1 MDFDSRITNCRSELD
16 LINIIKVEHDSRS
29 ISALWLCLLLRLM
42 RIANDVRLE
51 VRHSQY
57 LVPFDERFLSNRQL
71 GALHTLFRIFDTC
84 SEKLSRPAWRMCYRV
99 VLVEMLRIDKET
111 YDKLEQSESLNQNDE
126 TRGGRNETAVI
137 MIGGVSKLLSQNL
150 ESMIS
155 SPNFSEIWSQL
166 LVYFSGLLKRKVLE
180 ISTAVCIGL
189 SNILAEIEDIGKL
202 DQSSTAKL
210 WDLWERGIPVFHRD
224 NSQRKKGNQ
233 DSVVAYLELL
243 HQMSRFIGH
252 GIELEQVKIVT
263 ERLHSCVVHSDSAAY
278 SADIDRMAP
287 VQKSALNSLRNI
299 PTEIPGALYKLVD
312 SIAGFI
318 ILAYE
323 GGGEDTKSQSY
334 VALSKAAMDLLRT
347 CLVDH
352 MTNGKIRDPKL
363 VTRALEALKIPL
375 GLKYKWRR
383 EGKAPSPWKKA
394 TTTSLTILEAIV
406 PILKPAP
413 EAPDFWS
420 AIVEISSCIT
430 SADTDSCNNPASI
443 PQDQKFDIA
452 AHTRMRALITPL
464 LGLSSVPEPSRRA
477 YAASIFSNSIIHLPH
492 PDDLAR
498 PGQDLLKGLQT
509 IHIGRTQ
516 DLPPTPRSELSYLL
530 LDELFSLVSA
540 TVRESTSISEQQL
553 RLARAAAPFLILRAG
568 ITIKAYTHDQPLRGR
583 MPQPWSQKKELLYIL
598 RKLVELNSEPG
609 AIPDAPGITSPR
621 KKHLHRLY
629 GLIVQAIGITTD
641 GDDEVKEALQEFLK
655 VLGEDFGI

>member
-1 MDFDSRITNCRSELD
+1 
-16 LINIIKVEHDSRS
+16 
-29 ISALWLCLLLRLM
+29 
-42 RIANDVRLE
+42 
-51 VRHSQY
+51 
-57 LVPFDERFLSNRQL
+57 
-71 GALHTLFRIFDTC
+71 
-84 SEKLSRPAWRMCYRV
+84 MCYRV
-99 VLVEMLRIDKET
+99 VLVEMLSIDKET
-111 YDKLEQSESLNQNDE
+111 YDKFEHSQSPNQIDE
-126 TRGGRNETAVI
+126 TREGRNETAVI
-137 MIGGVSKLLSQNL
+137 MVGGVSKLISQNL
-150 ESMIS
+150 ESMVS
-155 SPNFSEIWSQL
+155 SPNFSELWSQL
-166 LVYFSGLLKRKVLE
+166 LVYFSGLLNRKVLE
-180 ISTAVCIGL
+180 ISTAVCIGVTK
-189 SNILAEIEDIGKL
+189 ILAEIEDIGKL

-210 WDLWERGIPVFHRD
+210 WDLWEGGIPVFHRD

-243 HQMSRFIGH
+243 HQMFRFIGP
-252 GIELEQVKIVT
+252 GMELEQVKIVT
-263 ERLHSCVVHSDSAAY
+263 ERLHSCVVHSDSAVY
-278 SADIDRMAP
+278 IADIDRMAP
-287 VQKSALNSLRNI
+287 VQKFALNSLRNI
-299 PTEIPGALYKLVD
+299 PTEIPGALYRLVD
-312 SIAGFI
+312 SIAGFV

-323 GGGEDTKSQSY
+323 GGDETKSQSY

-347 CLVDH
+347 CLLDH

-363 VTRALEALKIPL
+363 VTRALDALKTPL
-375 GLKYKWRR
+375 RLKYQWRR
-383 EGKAPSPWKKA
+383 EGKEPSPWRKA

-420 AIVEISSCIT
+420 AVIEISSCIT

-452 AHTRMRALITPL
+452 AHIRMRALITPL

-477 YAASIFSNSIIHLPH
+477 YAASIFSNSIIHIPH

-498 PGQDLLKGLQT
+498 PGQDLLQGLQST
-509 IHIGRTQ
+509 HIGRTQ

-530 LDELFSLVSA
+530 LDELFSLVS
-540 TVRESTSISEQQL
+540 VRESTSEQL

-629 GLIVQAIGITTD
+629 GLTVQATGITE
-641 GDDEVKEALQEFLK
+641 GDDEVREALREFLK

>member
-1 MDFDSRITNCRSELD
+1 
-16 LINIIKVEHDSRS
+16 
-29 ISALWLCLLLRLM
+29 
-42 RIANDVRLE
+42 
-51 VRHSQY
+51 
-57 LVPFDERFLSNRQL
+57 
-71 GALHTLFRIFDTC
+71 
-84 SEKLSRPAWRMCYRV
+84 MCYRV
-99 VLVEMLRIDKET
+99 VLVEMLSIDKET
-111 YDKLEQSESLNQNDE
+111 YDKLEHSQSPNQNDE
-126 TRGGRNETAVI
+126 TREGRNETAVI
-137 MIGGVSKLLSQNL
+137 MVGGVSKLISQNL
-150 ESMIS
+150 ESMVS
-155 SPNFSEIWSQL
+155 SPNFSELWSQL
-166 LVYFSGLLKRKVLE
+166 LVYFSGLLNRKVLE
-180 ISTAVCIGL
+180 ISTAVCIGVTK
-189 SNILAEIEDIGKL
+189 ILAEIEDTGKL

-210 WDLWERGIPVFHRD
+210 WDLWEGGIPVFHRD

-243 HQMSRFIGH
+243 HQMFRFIGH
-252 GIELEQVKIVT
+252 GMELEQVKIVT

-278 SADIDRMAP
+278 IADIDRMAS
-287 VQKSALNSLRNI
+287 VQKFALNSLRNI
-299 PTEIPGALYKLVD
+299 PTEIPGALYRLVD
-312 SIAGFI
+312 SIAGFV

-323 GGGEDTKSQSY
+323 GGDETKSQSY

-347 CLVDH
+347 CLLDH
-352 MTNGKIRDPKL
+352 MTNGKIWDPKL
-363 VTRALEALKIPL
+363 VTRALDALKTPL
-375 GLKYKWRR
+375 RLKYQWRR
-383 EGKAPSPWKKA
+383 EGKEPSPWRKA

-420 AIVEISSCIT
+420 AVIEISSCIT

-452 AHTRMRALITPL
+452 AHIRMRALITPL

-477 YAASIFSNSIIHLPH
+477 YAASIFSNSIIHIPH

-498 PGQDLLKGLQT
+498 PGQDLLQGLQST
-509 IHIGRTQ
+509 HIGRTQ

-530 LDELFSLVSA
+530 LDELFSLVS
-540 TVRESTSISEQQL
+540 VRESTSEQL

-629 GLIVQAIGITTD
+629 GLTVQATGITE
-641 GDDEVKEALQEFLK
+641 GDYEVREALREFLK
-655 VLGEDFGI
+655 VLGDDFGI

>member
-1 MDFDSRITNCRSELD
+1 
-16 LINIIKVEHDSRS
+16 
-29 ISALWLCLLLRLM
+29 
-42 RIANDVRLE
+42 
-51 VRHSQY
+51 
-57 LVPFDERFLSNRQL
+57 
-71 GALHTLFRIFDTC
+71 
-84 SEKLSRPAWRMCYRV
+84 MCYRV
-99 VLVEMLRIDKET
+99 VLVEMLSVDKET
-111 YDKLEQSESLNQNDE
+111 YDKLEHSRSPNQNDE
-126 TRGGRNETAVI
+126 TQEGRNETAVI
-137 MIGGVSKLLSQNL
+137 MVGGVSKILSQNL
-150 ESMIS
+150 ESMVS
-155 SPNFSEIWSQL
+155 SPNFSELWSQL
-166 LVYFSGLLKRKVLE
+166 LVYFSGLLNRKVLE
-180 ISTAVCIGL
+180 ISTAVCIGVTK
-189 SNILAEIEDIGKL
+189 ILAEIEDIDKL

-210 WDLWERGIPVFHRD
+210 WDLWESGIPVFHRD

-243 HQMSRFIGH
+243 HQMSRFIVH

-263 ERLHSCVVHSDSAAY
+263 ERLHSCVLHSDSAAY

-287 VQKSALNSLRNI
+287 VQKIALNCLRNI

-318 ILAYE
+318 ILPYE
-323 GGGEDTKSQSY
+323 GGDETKSQSY

-347 CLVDH
+347 CLLDH
-352 MTNGKIRDPKL
+352 MANGKIQDPKL
-363 VTRALEALKIPL
+363 VTRALDALKTPL
-375 GLKYKWRR
+375 RLKYQWRR
-383 EGKAPSPWKKA
+383 EGKEPSPWKKA
-394 TTTSLTILEAIV
+394 TTTSLTILETIV

-413 EAPDFWS
+413 EAPGFWS
-420 AIVEISSCIT
+420 AVIEISSCIT
-430 SADTDSCNNPASI
+430 SADTASCNNPTSI
-443 PQDQKFDIA
+443 SQDQKFDIE

-477 YAASIFSNSIIHLPH
+477 YVASIFSNSIIHIPH

-498 PGQDLLKGLQT
+498 PGQDLLQGLQS

-530 LDELFSLVSA
+530 LDELFSLVS
-540 TVRESTSISEQQL
+540 VRESTSEQL

-629 GLIVQAIGITTD
+629 GLIVQATSITD
-641 GDDEVKEALQEFLK
+641 GDDEVKEALREFLK
-655 VLGEDFGI
+655 NLGEDFGI

>member
-1 MDFDSRITNCRSELD
+1 
-16 LINIIKVEHDSRS
+16 
-29 ISALWLCLLLRLM
+29 
-42 RIANDVRLE
+42 
-51 VRHSQY
+51 
-57 LVPFDERFLSNRQL
+57 
-71 GALHTLFRIFDTC
+71 
-84 SEKLSRPAWRMCYRV
+84 MCYRV
-99 VLVEMLRIDKET
+99 VLVEMLSIDKET
-111 YDKLEQSESLNQNDE
+111 YDKLEHSQSPNQNDE
-126 TRGGRNETAVI
+126 TREGRNETAVI
-137 MIGGVSKLLSQNL
+137 MVGGVSKLISQNL
-150 ESMIS
+150 ESMVS
-155 SPNFSEIWSQL
+155 SPNFSELWSQL
-166 LVYFSGLLKRKVLE
+166 LVYFSGLLNRKVLE
-180 ISTAVCIGL
+180 ISTAVCIGVTK
-189 SNILAEIEDIGKL
+189 ILAEIEDIGKL

-210 WDLWERGIPVFHRD
+210 WDLWEGGIPVFHRD

-243 HQMSRFIGH
+243 HQMFRFIGH
-252 GIELEQVKIVT
+252 GMELEQVKIVT

-278 SADIDRMAP
+278 IADIDRMAP
-287 VQKSALNSLRNI
+287 VQKFALNSLRNI
-299 PTEIPGALYKLVD
+299 PTEIPGALYRLVD
-312 SIAGFI
+312 SIAGFV

-323 GGGEDTKSQSY
+323 GGDETKSKSY

-347 CLVDH
+347 CLLDH

-363 VTRALEALKIPL
+363 VTRALDALKTPL
-375 GLKYKWRR
+375 RLKYQWRR
-383 EGKAPSPWKKA
+383 EGKEPSPWRKA

-420 AIVEISSCIT
+420 AVIEISSCIT

-452 AHTRMRALITPL
+452 AHIRMRALITPL

-477 YAASIFSNSIIHLPH
+477 YAASIFSNSIIHIPH

-498 PGQDLLKGLQT
+498 PGQDLLQGLQST
-509 IHIGRTQ
+509 HIGRTQ

-530 LDELFSLVSA
+530 LDELFSLVS
-540 TVRESTSISEQQL
+540 VRESTSEQL

-629 GLIVQAIGITTD
+629 GLTVQATGITE
-641 GDDEVKEALQEFLK
+641 GDDEVREALREFLK

>member
-1 MDFDSRITNCRSELD
+1 MSD
-16 LINIIKVEHDSRS
+16 LKFVTVS
-29 ISALWLCLLLRLM
+29 ISSLS
-42 RIANDVRLE
+42 IK
-51 VRHSQY
+51 
-57 LVPFDERFLSNRQL
+57 FLSNRQL
-71 GALHTLFRIFDTC
+71 GALHTLFRIFETC
-84 SEKLSRPAWRMCYRV
+84 SDKLSPPAWRMCYRV
-99 VLVEMLRIDKET
+99 VLVEMLSIDKET
-111 YDKLEQSESLNQNDE
+111 YDKLEHSQSPNQNDE
-126 TRGGRNETAVI
+126 TREGRNETAVI
-137 MIGGVSKLLSQNL
+137 MVGGVSKILSQNL

-155 SPNFSEIWSQL
+155 SPNFSELWSQL
-166 LVYFSGLLKRKVLE
+166 LVYFSGLLNRKVLE
-180 ISTAVCIGL
+180 ISTAVCIGVTK
-189 SNILAEIEDIGKL
+189 ILAEIEDIGKL

-210 WDLWERGIPVFHRD
+210 WDLWEGGIPVFHRD

-263 ERLHSCVVHSDSAAY
+263 ERLHSCVLHSDSAAY
-278 SADIDRMAP
+278 SADIDRLAP
-287 VQKSALNSLRNI
+287 VQKIALNSLRNI
-299 PTEIPGALYKLVD
+299 PTGIPGALYNLVD

-323 GGGEDTKSQSY
+323 GGDETKSQSY

-347 CLVDH
+347 CLLDH
-352 MTNGKIRDPKL
+352 MTNGKNQDPKL
-363 VTRALEALKIPL
+363 VTRALDALKTPL
-375 GLKYKWRR
+375 RLKYQWRR
-383 EGKAPSPWKKA
+383 EGKEPSPWKKA
-394 TTTSLTILEAIV
+394 TTTSLAILETIV

-420 AIVEISSCIT
+420 AVIEISSCIT
-430 SADTDSCNNPASI
+430 SADTDSCNNRASI
-443 PQDQKFDIA
+443 SQDQQFDIA
-452 AHTRMRALITPL
+452 AHTRVRALITPL

-477 YAASIFSNSIIHLPH
+477 YVASIFSNSIIHNPH

-498 PGQDLLKGLQT
+498 PGQDLLQGLQS

-530 LDELFSLVSA
+530 LDELFSLVS
-540 TVRESTSISEQQL
+540 VRESTSEQL

-568 ITIKAYTHDQPLRGR
+568 ITIKAYTNDQPLRGR

-598 RKLVELNSEPG
+598 RMLVELNSEPG

-629 GLIVQAIGITTD
+629 GLIVQATGITD
-641 GDDEVKEALQEFLK
+641 GDDEVKEALREFLK
-655 VLGEDFGI
+655 ILGEDFGI

>member
-1 MDFDSRITNCRSELD
+1 
-16 LINIIKVEHDSRS
+16 
-29 ISALWLCLLLRLM
+29 
-42 RIANDVRLE
+42 
-51 VRHSQY
+51 
-57 LVPFDERFLSNRQL
+57 
-71 GALHTLFRIFDTC
+71 
-84 SEKLSRPAWRMCYRV
+84 MCYRV
-99 VLVEMLRIDKET
+99 VLVEMLSIDKET
-111 YDKLEQSESLNQNDE
+111 YDKLEHSQSPNQNDE
-126 TRGGRNETAVI
+126 TREGRNETAVI
-137 MIGGVSKLLSQNL
+137 MVGGVSKLISQNL
-150 ESMIS
+150 ESMVS
-155 SPNFSEIWSQL
+155 SPNFSELWSQL
-166 LVYFSGLLKRKVLE
+166 LVYFSGLLNRKVLE
-180 ISTAVCIGL
+180 ISTAVCIGVTK
-189 SNILAEIEDIGKL
+189 ILAEIEDIGKL

-210 WDLWERGIPVFHRD
+210 WDLWEGGIPVFHRD

-243 HQMSRFIGH
+243 HQMFRFIGP
-252 GIELEQVKIVT
+252 GMELEQVKIVT

-278 SADIDRMAP
+278 IADIDRMAP
-287 VQKSALNSLRNI
+287 VQKFALNSLRNI
-299 PTEIPGALYKLVD
+299 PTEIPGALYRLVD
-312 SIAGFI
+312 SIAGFV

-323 GGGEDTKSQSY
+323 GGDETKSQSY

-347 CLVDH
+347 CLLDH

-363 VTRALEALKIPL
+363 VTRALDALKTPL
-375 GLKYKWRR
+375 RLKYQWRR
-383 EGKAPSPWKKA
+383 EGKEPSPWRKA

-420 AIVEISSCIT
+420 AVIEISSCIT
-430 SADTDSCNNPASI
+430 SANTDSCNNPASI

-452 AHTRMRALITPL
+452 AHIRMRALITPL

-477 YAASIFSNSIIHLPH
+477 YAASIFSNSIIHIPH

-498 PGQDLLKGLQT
+498 PGQDLLQGLQST
-509 IHIGRTQ
+509 HIGRTQ

-530 LDELFSLVSA
+530 LDELFSLVS
-540 TVRESTSISEQQL
+540 VRESTSEQL

-629 GLIVQAIGITTD
+629 GLTVQATGITE
-641 GDDEVKEALQEFLK
+641 GDDEVREALREFLK

>member
-1 MDFDSRITNCRSELD
+1 
-16 LINIIKVEHDSRS
+16 
-29 ISALWLCLLLRLM
+29 
-42 RIANDVRLE
+42 
-51 VRHSQY
+51 
-57 LVPFDERFLSNRQL
+57 
-71 GALHTLFRIFDTC
+71 
-84 SEKLSRPAWRMCYRV
+84 MCYRV
-99 VLVEMLRIDKET
+99 VLVEMLSIDKET
-111 YDKLEQSESLNQNDE
+111 YDKLEHSQSPNQNDE
-126 TRGGRNETAVI
+126 TREGRNETAVI
-137 MIGGVSKLLSQNL
+137 MVGGVSKLLSQNL
-150 ESMIS
+150 ESMVS
-155 SPNFSEIWSQL
+155 SPNFSELWSQL
-166 LVYFSGLLKRKVLE
+166 LVYFSGLLNRRVLE
-180 ISTAVCIGL
+180 ISTAVCIGVTK
-189 SNILAEIEDIGKL
+189 ILAEIEDIGKL

-210 WDLWERGIPVFHRD
+210 WDLWEGGIPVFHRD

-287 VQKSALNSLRNI
+287 VQKFALNSLRNI

-318 ILAYE
+318 TLAYE
-323 GGGEDTKSQSY
+323 GRDETKSQSY
-334 VALSKAAMDLLRT
+334 VALSKAAMDLLQT
-347 CLVDH
+347 CLLNH

-363 VTRALEALKIPL
+363 VTRALDALKTPL
-375 GLKYKWRR
+375 RLKYQWRR
-383 EGKAPSPWKKA
+383 EGKEPSPWKKA

-413 EAPDFWS
+413 EAPGFWS
-420 AIVEISSCIT
+420 AVIAISSCIT
-430 SADTDSCNNPASI
+430 SAYTDSCNNPASI

-464 LGLSSVPEPSRRA
+464 MGLSSVPEPSRRA
-477 YAASIFSNSIIHLPH
+477 YAASIFSNSIIHIPH

-498 PGQDLLKGLQT
+498 PGQDLLQGLQS

-530 LDELFSLVSA
+530 LDELFSLVS
-540 TVRESTSISEQQL
+540 VRESTSEQL

-598 RKLVELNSEPG
+598 RKLVELDSEPG

-629 GLIVQAIGITTD
+629 GLTVQATGVTD
-641 GDDEVKEALQEFLK
+641 GDDEVKEALREFLK
-655 VLGEDFGI
+655 VLGEDFGV

>member
-1 MDFDSRITNCRSELD
+1 
-16 LINIIKVEHDSRS
+16 
-29 ISALWLCLLLRLM
+29 
-42 RIANDVRLE
+42 
-51 VRHSQY
+51 
-57 LVPFDERFLSNRQL
+57 
-71 GALHTLFRIFDTC
+71 
-84 SEKLSRPAWRMCYRV
+84 MCYRV

-111 YDKLEQSESLNQNDE
+111 YDTLENSQSPNQNDE
-126 TRGGRNETAVI
+126 TREGRNETAVI
-137 MIGGVSKLLSQNL
+137 MVGGVSKLLSQNL
-150 ESMIS
+150 ESMLS
-155 SPNFSEIWSQL
+155 SPNFSERWSQL
-166 LVYFSGLLKRKVLE
+166 LVYFSALLNRKVLE
-180 ISTAVCIGL
+180 VSTAVCTGVTK
-189 SNILAEIEDIGKL
+189 ILGEIEDIGKL
-202 DQSSTAKL
+202 DQPSTAKV
-210 WDLWERGIPVFHRD
+210 WDIWKGGIPVSHRD

-233 DSVVAYLELL
+233 NSVVAYLELL
-243 HQMSRFIGH
+243 HQISRFIGH
-252 GIELEQVKIVT
+252 GMELEQVKIVT
-263 ERLHSCVVHSDSAAY
+263 ERLHSCVVNADAAAY
-278 SADIDRMAP
+278 SADVDRMAP
-287 VQKSALNSLRNI
+287 VQKFALNSLRNI
-299 PTEIPGALYKLVD
+299 PTKIPGALYKLVD
-312 SIAGFI
+312 SIAGFV

-323 GGGEDTKSQSY
+323 GGDETKSQSY

-352 MTNGKIRDPKL
+352 MSNGKIRDPKL
-363 VTRALEALKIPL
+363 VTRALDALKTPL
-375 GLKYKWRR
+375 RLKYQWRR
-383 EGKAPSPWKKA
+383 EGKEPSPWKKA

-420 AIVEISSCIT
+420 AVIEISSCIT

-443 PQDQKFDIA
+443 PQDQNFDIA
-452 AHTRMRALITPL
+452 AHTRIRALITPL

-477 YAASIFSNSIIHLPH
+477 YAASIFSNSIIHTPH

-498 PGQDLLKGLQT
+498 PGQDLLQGLQS

-530 LDELFSLVSA
+530 LNELFSLVS
-540 TVRESTSISEQQL
+540 VRESTSEQL

-598 RKLVELNSEPG
+598 RKLVELNSEPE

-629 GLIVQAIGITTD
+629 GLTVQATGIAD
-641 GDDEVKEALQEFLK
+641 GDDEVKEALREFLK
-655 VLGEDFGI
+655 ALGEDFGI

>member
-1 MDFDSRITNCRSELD
+1 
-16 LINIIKVEHDSRS
+16 
-29 ISALWLCLLLRLM
+29 
-42 RIANDVRLE
+42 
-51 VRHSQY
+51 
-57 LVPFDERFLSNRQL
+57 
-71 GALHTLFRIFDTC
+71 
-84 SEKLSRPAWRMCYRV
+84 MCYRV
-99 VLVEMLRIDKET
+99 VLVEMLSIDKET
-111 YDKLEQSESLNQNDE
+111 YDKLEHSQSPNQNDE
-126 TRGGRNETAVI
+126 TREGRNETAVI
-137 MIGGVSKLLSQNL
+137 MVGGVSKLISQNL
-150 ESMIS
+150 ESMVS
-155 SPNFSEIWSQL
+155 SPNFSELWSQL
-166 LVYFSGLLKRKVLE
+166 LVYFSGLLNRKVLE
-180 ISTAVCIGL
+180 ISTAVCIGVTK
-189 SNILAEIEDIGKL
+189 ILAEIEDIGKL

-210 WDLWERGIPVFHRD
+210 WDLWEGGIPVFHRD
-224 NSQRKKGNQ
+224 NSRRKKGNQ

-252 GIELEQVKIVT
+252 GMELEQVKIVT

-278 SADIDRMAP
+278 IADIDRMAP
-287 VQKSALNSLRNI
+287 VQKFALNSLRNI
-299 PTEIPGALYKLVD
+299 PTEIPGALYRLVD
-312 SIAGFI
+312 SIAGFV

-323 GGGEDTKSQSY
+323 GGDETKSQSY

-347 CLVDH
+347 CLLDH

-363 VTRALEALKIPL
+363 VTRALDALKTPL
-375 GLKYKWRR
+375 RLKYQWRR
-383 EGKAPSPWKKA
+383 EGKEPSPWRKA

-420 AIVEISSCIT
+420 AVIEISSCIT

-452 AHTRMRALITPL
+452 AHIRMRALITPL

-477 YAASIFSNSIIHLPH
+477 YAASIFSNSIIHIPH

-498 PGQDLLKGLQT
+498 PGQDLLQGLQST
-509 IHIGRTQ
+509 HIGRTQ

-530 LDELFSLVSA
+530 LDELFSLVS
-540 TVRESTSISEQQL
+540 VRESTSEQL

-629 GLIVQAIGITTD
+629 GLTVQATGITE
-641 GDDEVKEALQEFLK
+641 GDDEVREALREFLK

>member
-1 MDFDSRITNCRSELD
+1 
-16 LINIIKVEHDSRS
+16 
-29 ISALWLCLLLRLM
+29 
-42 RIANDVRLE
+42 
-51 VRHSQY
+51 
-57 LVPFDERFLSNRQL
+57 
-71 GALHTLFRIFDTC
+71 
-84 SEKLSRPAWRMCYRV
+84 MCYRV
-99 VLVEMLRIDKET
+99 VLVEMLSVDKET
-111 YDKLEQSESLNQNDE
+111 YDKLEHSRSPNQNDE
-126 TRGGRNETAVI
+126 TQEGRNETAVI
-137 MIGGVSKLLSQNL
+137 MVGGVSKILSQNL
-150 ESMIS
+150 ESMVS
-155 SPNFSEIWSQL
+155 SPNFSELWSQL
-166 LVYFSGLLKRKVLE
+166 LVYFSGLLNRKVLE
-180 ISTAVCIGL
+180 ISTAVCIGVTK
-189 SNILAEIEDIGKL
+189 ILAEIEDIDKL

-210 WDLWERGIPVFHRD
+210 WDLWESGIPVFHRD

-243 HQMSRFIGH
+243 HQMSRFIVH

-263 ERLHSCVVHSDSAAY
+263 ERLHSCVLHSDSAAY

-287 VQKSALNSLRNI
+287 VQKIALNCLRNI

-323 GGGEDTKSQSY
+323 GGDETKSQSY

-347 CLVDH
+347 CLLDH
-352 MTNGKIRDPKL
+352 MAIGKIQDPKL
-363 VTRALEALKIPL
+363 VTRALDALKTPL
-375 GLKYKWRR
+375 RLKYQWRR
-383 EGKAPSPWKKA
+383 EGKEPSPWKKA
-394 TTTSLTILEAIV
+394 TTTSLTILETIV

-413 EAPDFWS
+413 EAPGFWS
-420 AIVEISSCIT
+420 AVIEISSCIT
-430 SADTDSCNNPASI
+430 SADTASCNNPTSI
-443 PQDQKFDIA
+443 SQDQKFDIE

-477 YAASIFSNSIIHLPH
+477 YVASIFSNSIIHIPH

-498 PGQDLLKGLQT
+498 PGQDLLQGLQS

-530 LDELFSLVSA
+530 LDELFSLVS
-540 TVRESTSISEQQL
+540 VRESTSEQL

-568 ITIKAYTHDQPLRGR
+568 ITVKAYTHDQPLRGR

-629 GLIVQAIGITTD
+629 GLIVQATGITD
-641 GDDEVKEALQEFLK
+641 GDDEVKEALREFLK
-655 VLGEDFGI
+655 NLGEDFGI

>member
-1 MDFDSRITNCRSELD
+1 MSD
-16 LINIIKVEHDSRS
+16 LKFVTVS
-29 ISALWLCLLLRLM
+29 ISFLL
-42 RIANDVRLE
+42 
-51 VRHSQY
+51 
-57 LVPFDERFLSNRQL
+57 PKFLSNRQL

-84 SEKLSRPAWRMCYRV
+84 SEKLSRQAWLMCYRV
-99 VLVEMLRIDKET
+99 VLVEMLSIDKET
-111 YDKLEQSESLNQNDE
+111 YDKLDHSQSPNQNDE
-126 TRGGRNETAVI
+126 TREGRNETAVI
-137 MIGGVSKLLSQNL
+137 MVGGVSKLLSQNL
-150 ESMIS
+150 ESMVS
-155 SPNFSEIWSQL
+155 SSNFSELWSQL
-166 LVYFSGLLKRKVLE
+166 LVYFRGLLNRKVLE
-180 ISTAVCIGL
+180 ISTAVCIGVTK
-189 SNILAEIEDIGKL
+189 ILAEIEDIDIGKL
-202 DQSSTAKL
+202 DHSSTARL
-210 WDLWERGIPVFHRD
+210 WDLWEDGIPVFHRD

-252 GIELEQVKIVT
+252 RMELEQVKIVM

-278 SADIDRMAP
+278 SADIDRMTP
-287 VQKSALNSLRNI
+287 IQNFTLNSLRNI

-323 GGGEDTKSQSY
+323 GGDETKSQSY

-347 CLVDH
+347 CLLDH
-352 MTNGKIRDPKL
+352 ITNGKIRDPKL
-363 VTRALEALKIPL
+363 VTRALDALKTPL
-375 GLKYKWRR
+375 RLKYQWRR
-383 EGKAPSPWKKA
+383 EGKEPSPWKKA
-394 TTTSLTILEAIV
+394 TTTALTILEAIV

-413 EAPDFWS
+413 ETPDFWR
-420 AIVEISSCIT
+420 AVIVISSCIT
-430 SADTDSCNNPASI
+430 SADTDSCSNPASI

-452 AHTRMRALITPL
+452 AHTRMRAVITPL
-464 LGLSSVPEPSRRA
+464 LGLSSIPEASRRA
-477 YAASIFSNSIIHLPH
+477 YTASIFSNSIIHIPH

-498 PGQDLLKGLQT
+498 PGQDLLQGLQS

-530 LDELFSLVSA
+530 LNELFSLVS
-540 TVRESTSISEQQL
+540 VRESTSEQL

-568 ITIKAYTHDQPLRGR
+568 ITIKAYINDQPLRGR

-609 AIPDAPGITSPR
+609 AIPDAPGITSPK

-629 GLIVQAIGITTD
+629 GLTVQATGIAN
-641 GDDEVKEALQEFLK
+641 GDDEVKEALREFLK

>member
-1 MDFDSRITNCRSELD
+1 
-16 LINIIKVEHDSRS
+16 
-29 ISALWLCLLLRLM
+29 
-42 RIANDVRLE
+42 
-51 VRHSQY
+51 
-57 LVPFDERFLSNRQL
+57 
-71 GALHTLFRIFDTC
+71 
-84 SEKLSRPAWRMCYRV
+84 MCYRV
-99 VLVEMLRIDKET
+99 VLVEMLSIDKET
-111 YDKLEQSESLNQNDE
+111 YDKLEHSQSPNQNGE
-126 TRGGRNETAVI
+126 TREGRNETAVI
-137 MIGGVSKLLSQNL
+137 MVGGVSKLLSQNL
-150 ESMIS
+150 ESMVS
-155 SPNFSEIWSQL
+155 CPNFSELWSQL
-166 LVYFSGLLKRKVLE
+166 LVYFSGLLNRKVLE
-180 ISTAVCIGL
+180 ISTAVCIGVTK
-189 SNILAEIEDIGKL
+189 ILAEIEDIGKL

-210 WDLWERGIPVFHRD
+210 WDLWEGGIPVFHRD

-287 VQKSALNSLRNI
+287 VQKFALNSLRNI

-323 GGGEDTKSQSY
+323 AGDETKSRSY

-347 CLVDH
+347 CLLDH

-363 VTRALEALKIPL
+363 VIRALDALKTPL
-375 GLKYKWRR
+375 RLKYQWRR
-383 EGKAPSPWKKA
+383 EGKEPSPWKKA

-420 AIVEISSCIT
+420 AVIEISSCIT

-477 YAASIFSNSIIHLPH
+477 YAASIFSNSIIHIPH

-498 PGQDLLKGLQT
+498 PGQDLLQGLQS

-530 LDELFSLVSA
+530 LDELFSLVS
-540 TVRESTSISEQQL
+540 VRESTSEQL

-629 GLIVQAIGITTD
+629 GLTVQATGITD
-641 GDDEVKEALQEFLK
+641 GDDEVKEALREFLK

>member
-1 MDFDSRITNCRSELD
+1 
-16 LINIIKVEHDSRS
+16 
-29 ISALWLCLLLRLM
+29 
-42 RIANDVRLE
+42 
-51 VRHSQY
+51 
-57 LVPFDERFLSNRQL
+57 
-71 GALHTLFRIFDTC
+71 
-84 SEKLSRPAWRMCYRV
+84 MCYRV
-99 VLVEMLRIDKET
+99 VLVEMLSIDKET
-111 YDKLEQSESLNQNDE
+111 YDKLEHSQSPNQNDE
-126 TRGGRNETAVI
+126 TREGRNETAVI
-137 MIGGVSKLLSQNL
+137 MVGGVSKLISQNL
-150 ESMIS
+150 ESMVS
-155 SPNFSEIWSQL
+155 SPNFSELWSQL
-166 LVYFSGLLKRKVLE
+166 LVYFSGLLNRKVLE
-180 ISTAVCIGL
+180 ISTAVCIGVTK
-189 SNILAEIEDIGKL
+189 ILAEIEDIGKL

-210 WDLWERGIPVFHRD
+210 WDLWEGGIPVFHRD

-252 GIELEQVKIVT
+252 GMELEQVKIVT

-278 SADIDRMAP
+278 IADIDRMAP
-287 VQKSALNSLRNI
+287 VQKFALNSLRNI

-312 SIAGFI
+312 SIAGFV

-323 GGGEDTKSQSY
+323 GGDETKSQSY

-347 CLVDH
+347 CLLDH

-363 VTRALEALKIPL
+363 VTRALDALKTPL
-375 GLKYKWRR
+375 RLKYQWRR
-383 EGKAPSPWKKA
+383 EGKEPSPWRKA

-420 AIVEISSCIT
+420 AVIEISSCIT

-452 AHTRMRALITPL
+452 AHIRMRALITPL

-477 YAASIFSNSIIHLPH
+477 YAASIFSNSIIHIPH

-498 PGQDLLKGLQT
+498 PGQDLLQGLQST
-509 IHIGRTQ
+509 HIGRTQ

-530 LDELFSLVSA
+530 LDELFSLVS
-540 TVRESTSISEQQL
+540 VRESTSEQL

-629 GLIVQAIGITTD
+629 GLTVQATGITE
-641 GDDEVKEALQEFLK
+641 GDDEVREALREFLK

>member
-1 MDFDSRITNCRSELD
+1 
-16 LINIIKVEHDSRS
+16 
-29 ISALWLCLLLRLM
+29 
-42 RIANDVRLE
+42 
-51 VRHSQY
+51 
-57 LVPFDERFLSNRQL
+57 
-71 GALHTLFRIFDTC
+71 
-84 SEKLSRPAWRMCYRV
+84 MCYKV

-111 YDKLEQSESLNQNDE
+111 YDTLENSQSPNQNDE
-126 TRGGRNETAVI
+126 TREGRNETAVI
-137 MIGGVSKLLSQNL
+137 MVGGVSKLLSQNL
-150 ESMIS
+150 ESMVS
-155 SPNFSEIWSQL
+155 NPKFTELWSQL
-166 LVYFSGLLKRKVLE
+166 LVYFSGLLNRKVLE
-180 ISTAVCIGL
+180 ISTAVCIGVTK
-189 SNILAEIEDIGKL
+189 ILTEIEDISKL
-202 DQSSTAKL
+202 DQSSTAKVWEL
-210 WDLWERGIPVFHRD
+210 WKGGIPVFHRD

-233 DSVVAYLELL
+233 DSVVAYLDLL

-252 GIELEQVKIVT
+252 GMELEQVRIVT
-263 ERLHSCVVHSDSAAY
+263 ERLHSCVVHSDAAAY

-287 VQKSALNSLRNI
+287 VQKIALNSLRNI

-312 SIAGFI
+312 SIAGFV

-323 GGGEDTKSQSY
+323 DEDETGSQSY

-352 MTNGKIRDPKL
+352 MSNGKIRDPKL
-363 VTRALEALKIPL
+363 VTRALDALKTPL
-375 GLKYKWRR
+375 RLKYQWRR
-383 EGKAPSPWKKA
+383 EGKEPSPWKKA
-394 TTTSLTILEAIV
+394 TTTSLTILEAII

-413 EAPDFWS
+413 EALDFWS
-420 AIVEISSCIT
+420 AVIEISSCIT
-430 SADTDSCNNPASI
+430 SADTDSCNTPASI

-452 AHTRMRALITPL
+452 AHTRMQALITPL

-477 YAASIFSNSIIHLPH
+477 YAASIFSNSIIHTPH

-498 PGQDLLKGLQT
+498 PGQDLLQGLQSF
-509 IHIGRTQ
+509 HIGRTH

-530 LDELFSLVSA
+530 LNELFILVS
-540 TVRESTSISEQQL
+540 VRESTSEQL

-568 ITIKAYTHDQPLRGR
+568 ITIKAYIHDQPLRGR

-629 GLIVQAIGITTD
+629 RLTVQATGIAD
-641 GDDEVKEALQEFLK
+641 GDDEVKDALREFLK
-655 VLGEDFGI
+655 ALGEDFGI

>member
-1 MDFDSRITNCRSELD
+1 
-16 LINIIKVEHDSRS
+16 
-29 ISALWLCLLLRLM
+29 
-42 RIANDVRLE
+42 
-51 VRHSQY
+51 
-57 LVPFDERFLSNRQL
+57 
-71 GALHTLFRIFDTC
+71 
-84 SEKLSRPAWRMCYRV
+84 MCYRV
-99 VLVEMLRIDKET
+99 VLVEMLRIEKET
-111 YDKLEQSESLNQNDE
+111 YDKLEHAESPNQNDE
-126 TRGGRNETAVI
+126 TREGRNETAVI

-180 ISTAVCIGL
+180 ISTAVFIGV
-189 SNILAEIEDIGKL
+189 SKILTEIEDIGKL

-210 WDLWERGIPVFHRD
+210 WDLWEGGIPVSHRD

-233 DSVVAYLELL
+233 DSVIAYLELL

-263 ERLHSCVVHSDSAAY
+263 ERLHSCVVNSDSAAY
-278 SADIDRMAP
+278 SVDIDRLSP
-287 VQKSALNSLRNI
+287 VQKSALNSLKNI

-323 GGGEDTKSQSY
+323 GDETKSQSY

-352 MTNGKIRDPKL
+352 MTNGKIGDPKL
-363 VTRALEALKIPL
+363 VTRALDALKIPL
-375 GLKYKWRR
+375 RLKYHWRR
-383 EGKAPSPWKKA
+383 EGKEPSPWKKA
-394 TTTSLTILEAIV
+394 TTTSLTILEAIL

-413 EAPDFWS
+413 DAPDFWS
-420 AIVEISSCIT
+420 AIIEVSAYIT

-452 AHTRMRALITPL
+452 AHTRMRELITPL
-464 LGLSSVPEPSRRA
+464 LGLSSVPEPSLRD
-477 YAASIFSNSIIHLPH
+477 YAASIFSNSIIHSPH

-498 PGQDLLKGLQT
+498 PGQDLLQGLQS

-540 TVRESTSISEQQL
+540 TVRESTSSSEQQQL

-609 AIPDAPGITSPR
+609 AIHDAPGITSPR

-629 GLIVQAIGITTD
+629 RLVVQAIGITTD
-641 GDDEVKEALQEFLK
+641 GDDEVKEGLQDFLK

>member
-1 MDFDSRITNCRSELD
+1 
-16 LINIIKVEHDSRS
+16 
-29 ISALWLCLLLRLM
+29 
-42 RIANDVRLE
+42 
-51 VRHSQY
+51 
-57 LVPFDERFLSNRQL
+57 
-71 GALHTLFRIFDTC
+71 
-84 SEKLSRPAWRMCYRV
+84 MCYRV
-99 VLVEMLRIDKET
+99 VLVEMLSVDKET
-111 YDKLEQSESLNQNDE
+111 YDKLEHSRSPNQNDE
-126 TRGGRNETAVI
+126 TQEGRNETAVI
-137 MIGGVSKLLSQNL
+137 MVGGVSKILSQNL
-150 ESMIS
+150 ESMVS
-155 SPNFSEIWSQL
+155 SPNFSELWSQL
-166 LVYFSGLLKRKVLE
+166 LVYFSGLLNRKVLE
-180 ISTAVCIGL
+180 ISTAVCIGVTK
-189 SNILAEIEDIGKL
+189 ILAEIEDIDKL

-210 WDLWERGIPVFHRD
+210 WDLWEGGIPVFHRD

-243 HQMSRFIGH
+243 HQMSRFIVH

-263 ERLHSCVVHSDSAAY
+263 ERLHSCVLHSDSAAY

-287 VQKSALNSLRNI
+287 VQKIALNSLRNI

-323 GGGEDTKSQSY
+323 GGDETKSQSY

-347 CLVDH
+347 CLLDH
-352 MTNGKIRDPKL
+352 MANGKIQDPKL
-363 VTRALEALKIPL
+363 VTRALDALKTPL
-375 GLKYKWRR
+375 RLKYQWRR
-383 EGKAPSPWKKA
+383 EGKEPSPWKKA
-394 TTTSLTILEAIV
+394 TTTSLTILETIV

-413 EAPDFWS
+413 EAPGFWS
-420 AIVEISSCIT
+420 AVIEISSCIT
-430 SADTDSCNNPASI
+430 SADTDSCNNPTSI
-443 PQDQKFDIA
+443 SQDQKFDVE

-477 YAASIFSNSIIHLPH
+477 YVASIFSNSIIHIPH

-498 PGQDLLKGLQT
+498 PGQDLLQGLQS

-516 DLPPTPRSELSYLL
+516 DLPPTLRSELSYLL
-530 LDELFSLVSA
+530 LDELFSLAS
-540 TVRESTSISEQQL
+540 VRESTSEQL

-598 RKLVELNSEPG
+598 RKLVELDSEPG

-629 GLIVQAIGITTD
+629 GLIVQATGITD
-641 GDDEVKEALQEFLK
+641 GDDEVKEALREFLK
-655 VLGEDFGI
+655 NLGEDFGI

>member
-1 MDFDSRITNCRSELD
+1 
-16 LINIIKVEHDSRS
+16 
-29 ISALWLCLLLRLM
+29 
-42 RIANDVRLE
+42 
-51 VRHSQY
+51 
-57 LVPFDERFLSNRQL
+57 
-71 GALHTLFRIFDTC
+71 
-84 SEKLSRPAWRMCYRV
+84 MCYRV
-99 VLVEMLRIDKET
+99 VLVEMLSIDKET
-111 YDKLEQSESLNQNDE
+111 YDTLEHSKSPNQNDE
-126 TRGGRNETAVI
+126 TREGRNETAVI
-137 MIGGVSKLLSQNL
+137 MVGGVSRLLSQNL
-150 ESMIS
+150 ESMVS
-155 SPNFSEIWSQL
+155 SPNFSELWSQL
-166 LVYFSGLLKRKVLE
+166 LVYFSGLLNRKVLE
-180 ISTAVCIGL
+180 ISTAVCMGL
-189 SNILAEIEDIGKL
+189 TKILAEIEDIGKL
-202 DQSSTAKL
+202 DESSTANL
-210 WDLWERGIPVFHRD
+210 WDLWKGGIPVYHRD

-233 DSVVAYLELL
+233 DSIVAYLELL

-252 GIELEQVKIVT
+252 GMELEQVKIVT
-263 ERLHSCVVHSDSAAY
+263 ERLHSCVVHSDAAAY

-287 VQKSALNSLRNI
+287 VQKFALNSLRNI
-299 PTEIPGALYKLVD
+299 PTKIPGALYKLVD

-323 GGGEDTKSQSY
+323 GGDETKGQTY

-352 MTNGKIRDPKL
+352 MSNGKIRDPKL
-363 VTRALEALKIPL
+363 VTRALDALRTPL
-375 GLKYKWRR
+375 RLKYQWRR
-383 EGKAPSPWKKA
+383 EGKEPSPWKKA

-420 AIVEISSCIT
+420 AVIEISSCIT
-430 SADTDSCNNPASI
+430 SADTDSCNNPVSI
-443 PQDQKFDIA
+443 AQDQKFDIA

-477 YAASIFSNSIIHLPH
+477 YAASIFSNSIIHTPH

-498 PGQDLLKGLQT
+498 PGQELLQGLQS

-516 DLPPTPRSELSYLL
+516 DLPPTPRSDLSYLL
-530 LDELFSLVSA
+530 LNELFSLVS
-540 TVRESTSISEQQL
+540 VRESTSEQL

-568 ITIKAYTHDQPLRGR
+568 ITIKAYAHDQPLRGR
-583 MPQPWSQKKELLYIL
+583 MPQPWSQKKELLFIL

-629 GLIVQAIGITTD
+629 GLTVQATGTAD
-641 GDDEVKEALQEFLK
+641 GDDEVKEALREFLIA
-655 VLGEDFGI
+655 LGEDFGI

>member
-1 MDFDSRITNCRSELD
+1 
-16 LINIIKVEHDSRS
+16 
-29 ISALWLCLLLRLM
+29 
-42 RIANDVRLE
+42 
-51 VRHSQY
+51 
-57 LVPFDERFLSNRQL
+57 
-71 GALHTLFRIFDTC
+71 
-84 SEKLSRPAWRMCYRV
+84 MCYRV
-99 VLVEMLRIDKET
+99 VLVEMLSIDKET
-111 YDKLEQSESLNQNDE
+111 YDKLEHSQSPNQNDE
-126 TRGGRNETAVI
+126 TREGRNETAVI
-137 MIGGVSKLLSQNL
+137 MVGGVSKLISQNL
-150 ESMIS
+150 ESMVS
-155 SPNFSEIWSQL
+155 SPNFSELWSQL
-166 LVYFSGLLKRKVLE
+166 LVYFSGLLNRKVLE
-180 ISTAVCIGL
+180 ISTAVCIGVTK
-189 SNILAEIEDIGKL
+189 ILAEIEDIGKL

-210 WDLWERGIPVFHRD
+210 WDLWEGGIPVFHRD

-243 HQMSRFIGH
+243 HQMFRFIGP
-252 GIELEQVKIVT
+252 GMELEQVKIVT

-278 SADIDRMAP
+278 IADIDRMAP
-287 VQKSALNSLRNI
+287 VQKFALNSLRNI
-299 PTEIPGALYKLVD
+299 PTEIPGALYRLVD
-312 SIAGFI
+312 SIAGFV

-323 GGGEDTKSQSY
+323 GGDETKSQSY

-347 CLVDH
+347 CLLDH

-363 VTRALEALKIPL
+363 VTRALDALKTPL
-375 GLKYKWRR
+375 RLKYQWRR
-383 EGKAPSPWKKA
+383 EGKEPSPWRKA

-420 AIVEISSCIT
+420 AVIEISSCIT

-452 AHTRMRALITPL
+452 AHIRMRALITPL

-477 YAASIFSNSIIHLPH
+477 YAASIFSNSIIHIPH

-498 PGQDLLKGLQT
+498 PGQDLLQGLQST
-509 IHIGRTQ
+509 HIGRTQ

-530 LDELFSLVSA
+530 LDELFSLVS
-540 TVRESTSISEQQL
+540 VRESTSEQL

-629 GLIVQAIGITTD
+629 GLTVQATGITE
-641 GDDEVKEALQEFLK
+641 GDDEVREALREFLK

>member
-1 MDFDSRITNCRSELD
+1 
-16 LINIIKVEHDSRS
+16 
-29 ISALWLCLLLRLM
+29 
-42 RIANDVRLE
+42 
-51 VRHSQY
+51 
-57 LVPFDERFLSNRQL
+57 
-71 GALHTLFRIFDTC
+71 
-84 SEKLSRPAWRMCYRV
+84 MCYRV
-99 VLVEMLRIDKET
+99 VLVEMLSIDKET
-111 YDKLEQSESLNQNDE
+111 YDKLEHSQSPNQNDE
-126 TRGGRNETAVI
+126 TREGRNETAVI
-137 MIGGVSKLLSQNL
+137 MVGGVSKLISQNL
-150 ESMIS
+150 ESMVS
-155 SPNFSEIWSQL
+155 SPNFSELWSQL
-166 LVYFSGLLKRKVLE
+166 LVYFSGLLNRKVLE
-180 ISTAVCIGL
+180 ISTAVCIGVTK
-189 SNILAEIEDIGKL
+189 ILAEIEDIGKL

-210 WDLWERGIPVFHRD
+210 WDLWEGGIPVFHRD

-252 GIELEQVKIVT
+252 GMELEQVKIVT

-278 SADIDRMAP
+278 IADIDRMAP
-287 VQKSALNSLRNI
+287 VQKFALNSLRNI

-312 SIAGFI
+312 SIAGFV

-323 GGGEDTKSQSY
+323 GGDETKSQSY

-347 CLVDH
+347 CLLDH

-363 VTRALEALKIPL
+363 VTRALDALKTPL
-375 GLKYKWRR
+375 RLKYQWRR
-383 EGKAPSPWKKA
+383 EGKEPSPWRKA

-420 AIVEISSCIT
+420 AVIEISSCIT

-452 AHTRMRALITPL
+452 AHIRMRALITPL
-464 LGLSSVPEPSRRA
+464 LGLSFVPEPSRRA
-477 YAASIFSNSIIHLPH
+477 YAASIFSNSIIHIPH

-498 PGQDLLKGLQT
+498 PGQDLLQGLQST
-509 IHIGRTQ
+509 HIGRTQ

-530 LDELFSLVSA
+530 LDELFSLVS
-540 TVRESTSISEQQL
+540 VRESTSEQL

-629 GLIVQAIGITTD
+629 GLTVQATGITE
-641 GDDEVKEALQEFLK
+641 GDDEIREALREFLK